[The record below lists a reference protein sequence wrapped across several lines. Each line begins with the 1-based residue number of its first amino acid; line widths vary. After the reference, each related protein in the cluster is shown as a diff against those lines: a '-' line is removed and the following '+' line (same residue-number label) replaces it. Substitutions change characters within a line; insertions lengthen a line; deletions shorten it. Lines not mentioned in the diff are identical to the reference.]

1 MQKLAKK
8 FVEVMR
14 ECAYVSKNGSNNF
27 HNYKYATS
35 ADVMGKVNA
44 ALTKHGIASVVT
56 PNLLSVQEVTTAK
69 GNTERLATVE
79 VSVMLIDSESG
90 ESFAIKGLGS
100 GQDAGDKALAKA
112 QTMALKYCYMASLA
126 IATGDDPEADFK
138 TDEAMAT
145 YNPKSSVAPTP
156 PPIPKISSTR
166 VARTTTKLVCHDCGS
181 PISQKV
187 ADYSQAK
194 FGKFLCFDCQHA
206 QQSVA

>member
-14 ECAYVSKNGSNNF
+14 ECSYVAKTGSNNF

-35 ADVMGKVNA
+35 ADVLGKVNA

-56 PNLLSVQEVTTAK
+56 PSLLSVQEVTTAK

-79 VSVMLIDSESG
+79 VTVMLIDSESG

-100 GQDAGDKALAKA
+100 GQDAGDKATAKA
-112 QTMALKYCYMASLA
+112 QTMALKYAYMASLA
-126 IATGDDPEADFK
+126 IATGDDPEADSK
-138 TDEAMAT
+138 TDEAMT
-145 YNPKSSVAPTP
+145 TKSPVVSSP
-156 PPIPKISSTR
+156 PSQNRNSTS
-166 VARTTTKLVCHDCGS
+166 RTRTATKLVCHDCGS

-194 FGKFLCFDCQHA
+194 FGKFLCYDCQHT
-206 QQSVA
+206 QQNVA